1 MKVKVLL
8 VDDERQFVE
17 TLAMRLEVRDYAVA
31 TAFNG
36 EQALAYLKDQDVDV
50 VVLDVQMP
58 GLSGMDTLREM
69 KKIRPLTEVIL
80 LTGHATVETAV
91 EGMRLGAFD
100 YLLKPTEI
108 DQLVDKITRAHRRKL
123 RRLEEE
129 VARKTIALERSQQE
143 LAKSEKL
150 YKSLVESAEDA
161 ILNVDAKGE
170 IISINRY
177 GAKVLGYTKQGI
189 QGKTIGEVFPGDTS
203 KDITRL
209 IDEVFADRKGHRT
222 TLEVTVGGRQYFFNI
237 NLTPIREGDRV
248 LSILIIAHDIT
259 SQKKMEDQLY
269 HTEKL
274 ASLGQLAAG
283 VAHEINNPLAIILG
297 FADILSE
304 RVKEDSEEY
313 KIVKTIERQ
322 GLNCKKIV
330 ENLMTFART
339 PEKSE
344 YDTDINRGIETLLE
358 VVKGTI
364 LTKKVKIQLDL
375 ADGLPRARGDA
386 DQLQQVF
393 LNLITNAVLAMPQGG
408 LLAISTRLN
417 ADKDRVQIR
426 FADTGLGIKKENL
439 AKIYDP
445 FFTTRKV
452 GEGTG
457 LGLSVSYAIVH
468 KFGGTITCESKTRE
482 DAGEGASGTTF
493 TISLPVPTAPREEP
507 QAAEAGHAGTDSPG

>member
-1 MKVKVLL
+1 
-8 VDDERQFVE
+8 
-17 TLAMRLEVRDYAVA
+17 
-31 TAFNG
+31 
-36 EQALAYLKDQDVDV
+36 
-50 VVLDVQMP
+50 
-58 GLSGMDTLREM
+58 
-69 KKIRPLTEVIL
+69 
-80 LTGHATVETAV
+80 
-91 EGMRLGAFD
+91 
-100 YLLKPTEI
+100 
-108 DQLVDKITRAHRRKL
+108 
-123 RRLEEE
+123 
-129 VARKTIALERSQQE
+129 
-143 LAKSEKL
+143 
-150 YKSLVESAEDA
+150 
-161 ILNVDAKGE
+161 
-170 IISINRY
+170 
-177 GAKVLGYTKQGI
+177 
-189 QGKTIGEVFPGDTS
+189 
-203 KDITRL
+203 
-209 IDEVFADRKGHRT
+209 
-222 TLEVTVGGRQYFFNI
+222 VGGRQYFFNI

-408 LLAISTRLN
+408 LLTISTRLN